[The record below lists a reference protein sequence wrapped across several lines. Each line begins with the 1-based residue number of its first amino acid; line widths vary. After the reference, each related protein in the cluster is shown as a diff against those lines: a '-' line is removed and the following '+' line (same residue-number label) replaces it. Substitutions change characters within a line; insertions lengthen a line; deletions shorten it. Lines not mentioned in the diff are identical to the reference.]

1 MYYIIGKYKE
11 GHSIVGLKLYDS
23 DKNQTGL
30 YYKDQVMKAACK
42 YNLKIGGIKD
52 KVCDNGKRKKV
63 LSYTIYSVNMLDE
76 VDCNGNPIN
85 DNHVRVIYKV
95 KGFKDSMEITLLD
108 SRGNLEVVDLE
119 TLMRLIEERKVT
131 GFKKGKNIVFSKWC
145 IIEGIKCEEEQ
156 TKKQLTNGGN

>member
-11 GHSIVGLKLYDS
+11 GNNIVGLKLYDS

-30 YYKDQVMKAACK
+30 YHRDHVIKAATK
-42 YNLKIGGIKD
+42 YNLQIGGLRDIMS
-52 KVCDNGKRKKV
+52 DNKKRKKV
-63 LSYTIYSVNMLDE
+63 LSYTVYSINMLDE

-95 KGFKDSMEITLLD
+95 KGFKESMEITLLD

-119 TLMRLIEERKVT
+119 TLMKLIEERKVT
-131 GFKKGKNIVFSKWC
+131 GFRKGKNIGFSRWC
-145 IIEGIKCEEEQ
+145 IIEGIEC
-156 TKKQLTNGGN
+156 KK